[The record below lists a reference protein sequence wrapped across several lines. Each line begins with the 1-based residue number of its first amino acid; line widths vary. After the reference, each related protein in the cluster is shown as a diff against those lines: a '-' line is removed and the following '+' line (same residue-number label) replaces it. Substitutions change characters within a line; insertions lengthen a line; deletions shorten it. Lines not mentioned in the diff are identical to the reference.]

1 MQLMLSINWELI
13 QFVGISLLNEYVSNV
28 RPYHGTFAFA
38 GLFLPDDLTY
48 DRSDGS
54 DYVENCAFW
63 RYRPCRT
70 GLSQFVEEDGRYSVY
85 ALVRRTEGARI
96 PDKCCQALTGNARNQ
111 HDVESLIKDSDIVV
125 SCLNTDGDDT
135 LTVSIEH
142 MINAM
147 NAHRIKRLI
156 TIGTAGILNAR
167 QNPDLYRFETN
178 ESKRRSARAAQEH
191 ARVYERLRESELD
204 WTIVC
209 PTYLPDGPAL
219 KTYRFEQDVLPDGGK
234 EISTGDTAHFL
245 FKQLESDQ
253 FVKARVGLA
262 Y

>member
-1 MQLMLSINWELI
+1 MIDPMGVIMLKIAL
-13 QFVGISLLNEYVSNV
+13 FGGTGRVGQAFLN
-28 RPYHGTFAFA
+28 
-38 GLFLPDDLTY
+38 
-48 DRSDGS
+48 
-54 DYVENCAFW
+54 
-63 RYRPCRT
+63 
-70 GLSQFVEEDGRYSVY
+70 FVEEDGHHSVN
-85 ALVRRTEGARI
+85 ALVRRTEGASI
-96 PDKCCQALTGNARNQ
+96 PDLCQAHIGNARNR
-111 HDVESLIKDSDIVV
+111 HDVESLIKDCDIVV

-142 MINAM
+142 IINAM
-147 NAHRIKRLI
+147 NVHRIKRLI

-167 QNPDLYRFETN
+167 QNPALYRFETN
-178 ESKRRSARAAQEH
+178 ESKRRSTRAAQEH
-191 ARVYERLRESELD
+191 ARVYERLRESDLD

-219 KTYRFEQDVLPDGGK
+219 KTYRFEQDVLPPGGR

-245 FKQLESDQ
+245 FTQLESDQ

>member
-1 MQLMLSINWELI
+1 MIDPMGVIMLKIAL
-13 QFVGISLLNEYVSNV
+13 FGGTGRVGQAFLN
-28 RPYHGTFAFA
+28 
-38 GLFLPDDLTY
+38 
-48 DRSDGS
+48 
-54 DYVENCAFW
+54 
-63 RYRPCRT
+63 
-70 GLSQFVEEDGRYSVY
+70 FVEEDGRYSVY